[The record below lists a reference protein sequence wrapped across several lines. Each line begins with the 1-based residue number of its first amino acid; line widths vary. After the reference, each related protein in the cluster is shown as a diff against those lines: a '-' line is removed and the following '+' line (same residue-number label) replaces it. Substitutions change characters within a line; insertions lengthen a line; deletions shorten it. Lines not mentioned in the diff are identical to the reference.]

1 MALGGGRSKRV
12 GARAPVIFPALS
24 TTYNMQQILTEWR
37 KYLVEQ
43 EGSTLRK
50 GMKDPVPP
58 PEGPIAQ
65 VQTILKQLGYN
76 LGTYG
81 IEGVDGE
88 YGPVMVAAVK
98 KFQTDVGLKDDGVVG
113 PNTRG
118 ALKKVAGDKGLAQQV
133 AKKAVATTAKKQQ
146 KKLKPLDIKTKILRP
161 GQYSYVFGTID
172 GDVIDSHN
180 PNKLFYGASSNKPIL
195 ALLNLMMCNNPENKG
210 KCQCLQSAELQAL
223 LTYSGSRKSAF
234 GGDSNAV
241 NRALSGKVKRG
252 SKGRKRNYAIS
263 RAKELCRPKNNAE
276 ASKFLGELGLDPN
289 MKIRWGGGNN
299 KQSAIGYY
307 KFLALLMNPE
317 SHIKGAA
324 QTILQWMSKE
334 GRTDR
339 EHRGRFLVHLKHLQ
353 RMGLGV
359 SSIFGKGGFAGSANN
374 SAMIIDNKYIFAL
387 FSSVNRDTNNK
398 KKSQVIKDM
407 SSIMAG
413 VLIKSGSYRIKK

>member
-1 MALGGGRSKRV
+1 
-12 GARAPVIFPALS
+12 
-24 TTYNMQQILTEWR
+24 MQQILTEWR

-50 GMKDPVPP
+50 GAKDPQPP
-58 PEGPIAQ
+58 SEEQKGPVAQ
-65 VQTILKQLGYN
+65 AQTILKQLGYN

-81 IEGVDGE
+81 VDGE
-88 YGPVMVAAVK
+88 YGPIMVAAVK

-118 ALKKVAGDKGLAQQV
+118 ALKKAAGDKGLAQQV

-210 KCQCLQSAELQAL
+210 KCQCLESAELQAL

>member
-1 MALGGGRSKRV
+1 MHK
-12 GARAPVIFPALS
+12 
-24 TTYNMQQILTEWR
+24 ILTEWR
-37 KYLVEQ
+37 KYLIEQ
-43 EGSTLRK
+43 EEPTLRK
-50 GMKDPVPP
+50 GTKDPQPP
-58 PEGPIAQ
+58 SEEQKGPVAQ
-65 VQTILKQLGYN
+65 VQTILKQLGYD
-76 LGTYG
+76 LGDR
-81 IEGVDGE
+81 GVDGN
-88 YGPVMVAAVK
+88 YGTYTAAAVK
-98 KFQTDVGLKDDGVVG
+98 KFQSDTGLEGDGTVG
-113 PNTRG
+113 PNTWP
-118 ALKKVAGDKGLAQQV
+118 ALKKVVADPAMAQQV
-133 AKKAVATTAKKQQ
+133 AKKALATKAARSETHKEFG
-146 KKLKPLDIKTKILRP
+146 PLDIKAKILKP
-161 GQYSYVFGTID
+161 SQYSYVFGTIG
-172 GDVIDSHN
+172 GDVIAAHS

-210 KCQCLQSAELQAL
+210 KCQCLKSSELQAL

-252 SKGRKRNYAIS
+252 STGKKRAYAIS
-263 RAKELCRPKNNAE
+263 RARQLCRPKNNAE

-334 GRTDR
+334 GRADR
-339 EHRGRFLVHLKHLQ
+339 EHKGRFLVHLRHLQ

-359 SSIFGKGGFAGSANN
+359 SSIFGKGGFALNANN

-387 FSSVNRDTNNK
+387 FSNVNRKTNNEQ
-398 KKSQVIKDM
+398 KSQVIKDM
-407 SSIMAG
+407 SSIIAG
-413 VLIKSGSYRIKK
+413 VLIKSGSYKIKK

>member
-1 MALGGGRSKRV
+1 
-12 GARAPVIFPALS
+12 
-24 TTYNMQQILTEWR
+24 
-37 KYLVEQ
+37 
-43 EGSTLRK
+43 
-50 GMKDPVPP
+50 
-58 PEGPIAQ
+58 
-65 VQTILKQLGYN
+65 
-76 LGTYG
+76 
-81 IEGVDGE
+81 
-88 YGPVMVAAVK
+88 
-98 KFQTDVGLKDDGVVG
+98 
-113 PNTRG
+113 
-118 ALKKVAGDKGLAQQV
+118 
-133 AKKAVATTAKKQQ
+133 
-146 KKLKPLDIKTKILRP
+146 
-161 GQYSYVFGTID
+161 
-172 GDVIDSHN
+172 
-180 PNKLFYGASSNKPIL
+180 
-195 ALLNLMMCNNPENKG
+195 
-210 KCQCLQSAELQAL
+210 
-223 LTYSGSRKSAF
+223 
-234 GGDSNAV
+234 
-241 NRALSGKVKRG
+241 
-252 SKGRKRNYAIS
+252 
-263 RAKELCRPKNNAE
+263 
-276 ASKFLGELGLDPN
+276 

-413 VLIKSGSYRIKK
+413 VLINSRSYRIKKSSRLFIICNKS

>member
-1 MALGGGRSKRV
+1 
-12 GARAPVIFPALS
+12 
-24 TTYNMQQILTEWR
+24 MQQILTEWR

-50 GMKDPVPP
+50 GAKDPQPP
-58 PEGPIAQ
+58 SEEQKGPVAQ

-81 IEGVDGE
+81 VDGE
-88 YGPVMVAAVK
+88 YGPIMVAAVK

-118 ALKKVAGDKGLAQQV
+118 ALKKAAGDKGLAQQV

-210 KCQCLQSAELQAL
+210 KCQCLESAELQAL

>member
-1 MALGGGRSKRV
+1 MHK
-12 GARAPVIFPALS
+12 
-24 TTYNMQQILTEWR
+24 ILTEWR
-37 KYLVEQ
+37 KYLIEQ
-43 EGSTLRK
+43 EEPTLRK
-50 GMKDPVPP
+50 GTKDPQPP
-58 PEGPIAQ
+58 SEEQKGPVAQ
-65 VQTILKQLGYN
+65 VQTILKQLGYD
-76 LGTYG
+76 LGPR
-81 IEGVDGE
+81 GVDGN
-88 YGPVMVAAVK
+88 YGTYTTAAVA
-98 KFQTDVGLKDDGVVG
+98 KFQSARSETHKEFG
-113 PNTRG
+113 
-118 ALKKVAGDKGLAQQV
+118 
-133 AKKAVATTAKKQQ
+133 
-146 KKLKPLDIKTKILRP
+146 PLDIKAKILKP
-161 GQYSYVFGTID
+161 SQYSYVFGTID
-172 GDVIDSHN
+172 GNVIAAHS

-210 KCQCLQSAELQAL
+210 KCQCLESAELQAL

-252 SKGRKRNYAIS
+252 STGKKRAYAIS
-263 RAKELCRPKNNAE
+263 RARQLCRPKNNAE

-339 EHRGRFLVHLKHLQ
+339 EHKGRFLVHLKHLQ

-359 SSIFGKGGFAGSANN
+359 SSIFGKGGFALNANN

-387 FSSVNRDTNNK
+387 FSNVNRKTNNEQ
-398 KKSQVIKDM
+398 KSQVIKDM
-407 SSIMAG
+407 SSIIAG
-413 VLIKSGSYRIKK
+413 VLIKSGSYKIKK

>member
-1 MALGGGRSKRV
+1 MHK
-12 GARAPVIFPALS
+12 
-24 TTYNMQQILTEWR
+24 ILTEWR
-37 KYLVEQ
+37 KYLIEQ
-43 EGSTLRK
+43 EEPKLRK

>member
-1 MALGGGRSKRV
+1 MHK
-12 GARAPVIFPALS
+12 
-24 TTYNMQQILTEWR
+24 ILTEWR
-37 KYLVEQ
+37 EYLIEQ
-43 EGSTLRK
+43 EGSILRK
-50 GMKDPVPP
+50 GAKDPQPP
-58 PEGPIAQ
+58 SEEQKGPVAQ
-65 VQTILKQLGYN
+65 VQTILKQLGYDLGPRGIDGN
-76 LGTYG
+76 YGTYTT
-81 IEGVDGE
+81 
-88 YGPVMVAAVK
+88 AAVA
-98 KFQTDVGLKDDGVVG
+98 KFQSDNGLKGTAGVAESD
-113 PNTRG
+113 TWA
-118 ALKKVAGDKGLAQQV
+118 ALKKIAADPALAQQA
-133 AKKAVATTAKKQQ
+133 AKKALATKAAKPEPHKEFG
-146 KKLKPLDIKTKILRP
+146 PLDIKAKILRP
-161 GQYSYVFGTID
+161 SQYSYVFGTIG
-172 GDVIDSHN
+172 GDVIASHS

-210 KCQCLQSAELQAL
+210 KCQCLESSELQAL

-252 SKGRKRNYAIS
+252 SAGKKRAYAIS
-263 RAKELCRPKNNAE
+263 RARQLCRPKNNAE

-339 EHRGRFLVHLKHLQ
+339 EHKGRFLVHLRHLQ

-359 SSIFGKGGFAGSANN
+359 SSIFGKGGFALNANN

-387 FSSVNRDTNNK
+387 FSNVNRKTNNEQ
-398 KKSQVIKDM
+398 KSQVIKDM
-407 SSIMAG
+407 SSIIAG
-413 VLIKSGSYRIKK
+413 VLIKSGSYKIKK